1 MSDHLKILTTIVHF
15 LHYGTHM
22 KWLIKIGQICK
33 RGSPSGLNDLRG
45 LDITNQLRIS
55 PTTTDQ
61 ACLLKFHNVAHNVRT
76 SIFRQKKIPAYTC
89 FLSLK
94 FSDPIIVCLFRL
106 IQNNTYH
113 QLGFN
118 QAQYKLAKDITSY
131 QPR

>member
-1 MSDHLKILTTIVHF
+1 MPDKLKILTTIVHF

-61 ACLLKFHNVAHNVRT
+61 ACPWKFHNVAHASEYPHFIQEHVW
-76 SIFRQKKIPAYTC
+76 
-89 FLSLK
+89 LSL
-94 FSDPIIVCLFRL
+94 VVR
-106 IQNNTYH
+106 
-113 QLGFN
+113 
-118 QAQYKLAKDITSY
+118 
-131 QPR
+131 